1 MKIVS
6 KIGDPF
12 TLGQIIQQ
20 GRLEQGL
27 SQRELAKRLGISQR
41 WIWEMEQGKP
51 GILMDRLFGILD
63 HLGVTML
70 VELEMEDET
79 EA

>member
-1 MKIVS
+1 MKVIS
-6 KIGDPF
+6 KISDPF
-12 TLGQIIQQ
+12 SLGQVMQQ

-27 SQRELAKRLGISQR
+27 SQRELAGRLGISQR

-70 VELEMEDET
+70 VELDMEDSAET
-79 EA
+79 